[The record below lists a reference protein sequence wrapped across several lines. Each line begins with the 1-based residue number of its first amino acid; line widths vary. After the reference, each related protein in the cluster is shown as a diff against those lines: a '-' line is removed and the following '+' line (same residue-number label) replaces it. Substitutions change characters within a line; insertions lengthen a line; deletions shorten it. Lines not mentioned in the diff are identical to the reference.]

1 MMSTKTYQVEAVDF
15 DWYQRSV
22 KCLHACPLHINAG
35 KYASLIAGGDYG
47 EALKVIRERLPFPGI
62 LGEICYHPCELACKM
77 VEEEGRAIPLCSLKQ
92 FVARQEDEPLV
103 DCTVAHDREE
113 KIAVVGGGPAGM
125 LAAYDLRKMGFKV
138 VLFEAKDT
146 LGGLLIDGIPS
157 YRLPREVVEKELGLL
172 EKLGI
177 EMRLKCSVGKD
188 ISLKQLKDD
197 FSAVFVSVGG
207 AAAKEMMLAEKEL
220 SFNLTRRGTFKV
232 NPLTLETNI
241 AGFFAGG
248 DAVRGPGTVIDAM
261 AEARTAALSIERQLS
276 KEEPAPAGEGGLAD
290 SGRRMACGEL
300 SLVNG
305 EKGTVDLLAS
315 RKQVLSE
322 QEAREEGGRC
332 LKCFVTPAFDSEKC
346 ILCGACVDVCPGYC
360 LKMVRLENLEGDVKV
375 DEMVKET
382 LGLTL
387 KTFKEDPQKTG
398 EGTSIIKDDD
408 RCLHCKLCE
417 IRCPTGAIVTD
428 LF

>member
-1 MMSTKTYQVEAVDF
+1 MMSTKTYQVEAVDSE
-15 DWYQRSV
+15 WYQRSV

-35 KYASLIAGGDYG
+35 KYASLIAEGDYG

-103 DCTVAHDREE
+103 DCRIVRDREE
-113 KIAVVGGGPAGM
+113 KVAVVGGGPAGM
-125 LAAYDLRKMGFKV
+125 LAAYDLRKMGFNV
-138 VLFEAKDT
+138 VLFEANDK
-146 LGGLLIDGIPS
+146 LGGLLIDGIPP
-157 YRLPREVVEKELGLL
+157 YRLPKEVVEKELGIL

-177 EMRLKCSVGKD
+177 EMRLQCRVGKD
-188 ISLKQLKDD
+188 ISLKQLRDD
-197 FSAVFVSVGG
+197 YSAVFISVGG
-207 AAAKEMMLAEKEL
+207 AAAKEMMRAEKEL

-241 AGFFAGG
+241 TGFFAGG

-261 AEARTAALSIERQLS
+261 AEGRTASFSIERYLS
-276 KEEPAPAGEGGLAD
+276 EEGHSPAGEDGLTV
-290 SGRRMACGEL
+290 SGRSEVRGRL
-300 SLVNG
+300 SLVSE
-305 EKGTVDLLAS
+305 EKGIVDLLAS

-322 QEAREEGGRC
+322 QAAQEEGGRC

-360 LKMVRLENLEGDVKV
+360 LKMVRLKNLEGDVKV
-375 DEMVKET
+375 DEMVKGT

-387 KTFKEDPQKTG
+387 KTFKEDAQKTG

>member
-1 MMSTKTYQVEAVDF
+1 MSTKTYQVEAVDYE
-15 DWYQRSV
+15 WYQRSV
-22 KCLHACPLHINAG
+22 KCLYACPLHINAG
-35 KYASLIAGGDYG
+35 KYASLIAEGDYV

-103 DCTVAHDREE
+103 DCMIARDREE
-113 KIAVVGGGPAGM
+113 KVAVVGGGPAGM

-146 LGGLLIDGIPS
+146 LGGLLIDGIPP
-157 YRLPREVVEKELGLL
+157 YRLPKEVVEQELGIL

-177 EMRLKCSVGKD
+177 EMRLGCSVGKD
-188 ISLKQLKDD
+188 ISLKQLRDD

-220 SFNLTRRGTFKV
+220 PFKLTKRGTFKV

-241 AGFFAGG
+241 EGFFAGG

-261 AEARTAALSIERQLS
+261 AEGRTAALSIERQLS
-276 KEEPAPAGEGGLAD
+276 GEESAPEGEEGITA
-290 SGRRMACGEL
+290 SGRRMPYRERT
-300 SLVNG
+300 LVREEEG
-305 EKGTVDLLAS
+305 IADLLAC
-315 RKQVLSE
+315 RKPVLSE
-322 QEAREEGGRC
+322 QAAQEEGGRC

-360 LKMVRLENLEGDVKV
+360 LKMVRLENLEGDVRV
-375 DEMVKET
+375 DEMVKEA

-387 KTFKEDPQKTG
+387 KTFKEDPHKIG

-417 IRCPTGAIVTD
+417 IRCPTGAIITD